1 MKTFILFMMLL
12 SIMSCSTDSQNE
24 DDVNYLSSYSDNE
37 DGNIDE
43 NNDDSYNDNQNQN
56 SDNSDEFEN
65 TNENTDQNS
74 DHSDNDN
81 QQGNSENNSVN
92 NENIEKTFTVSVQRQ
107 GYYGSYKF
115 YVDNQLTSELVLKR
129 GLIYVFDLTSSSTNY
144 HPFYIGTSQGGG
156 NYNDEYLKGVT
167 NSRVTSGKLTFKV
180 PVNSPSSLYFNCGFH
195 YGMGGH
201 LIIQ

>member
-1 MKTFILFMMLL
+1 MLL

-56 SDNSDEFEN
+56 TDDSNES
-65 TNENTDQNS
+65 ENTDENS
-74 DHSDNDN
+74 DDSHNDN
-81 QQGNSENNSVN
+81 QQENSENDSLN
-92 NENIEKTFTVSVQRQ
+92 NENIERTFTVSVQRQ
-107 GYYGSYKF
+107 GYYGSHKF
-115 YVDNQLTSELVLKR
+115 YIDNQLSFELVLKR

-144 HPFYIGTSQGGG
+144 HPFYISTSQGGG
-156 NYNDEYLKGVT
+156 NYNDEYLNGVT
-167 NSRVTSGKLTFKV
+167 NSRATSGKLIFKV
-180 PVNSPSSLYFNCGFH
+180 PLNSPSSLYFNCGFH

>member
-1 MKTFILFMMLL
+1 MLL

-24 DDVNYLSSYSDNE
+24 DDVNYLSSYSNNE

-56 SDNSDEFEN
+56 TDSSNES
-65 TNENTDQNS
+65 ENTDENS
-74 DHSDNDN
+74 DDSHNDN
-81 QQGNSENNSVN
+81 QQENSENDSLN
-92 NENIEKTFTVSVQRQ
+92 NENIERTFTVSVQRQ
-107 GYYGSYKF
+107 GYYGSHKY
-115 YVDNQLTSELVLKR
+115 YIDNHLSSELILKR

-144 HPFYIGTSQGGG
+144 HPFYISTSQGGG
-156 NYNDEYLKGVT
+156 NYNDEYLNGVT
-167 NSRVTSGKLTFKV
+167 NSRATSGKLIFKV
-180 PVNSPSSLYFNCGFH
+180 PLNSPSSLYFNCGFH

>member
-1 MKTFILFMMLL
+1 MMLL

-24 DDVNYLSSYSDNE
+24 DDVNYLSSYSNNE

-56 SDNSDEFEN
+56 TDDSNES
-65 TNENTDQNS
+65 ENTDENS
-74 DHSDNDN
+74 DDSHNDN
-81 QQGNSENNSVN
+81 QQENSENDSLN
-92 NENIEKTFTVSVQRQ
+92 NENIERTFKVSVQRQ
-107 GYYGSYKF
+107 GYYGSHKF
-115 YVDNQLTSELVLKR
+115 YIDNQLSSELVLKR

-144 HPFYIGTSQGGG
+144 HPFYISTSQGGG
-156 NYNDEYLKGVT
+156 NYNDEYLNGVT
-167 NSRVTSGKLTFKV
+167 NSRATSGKLIFKV
-180 PVNSPSSLYFNCGFH
+180 PLNSPSSLYFNCGFH

>member
-1 MKTFILFMMLL
+1 MLL

-37 DGNIDE
+37 DVNIDE

-56 SDNSDEFEN
+56 TDNSNES
-65 TNENTDQNS
+65 ENTDENS
-74 DHSDNDN
+74 DDSHNDN
-81 QQGNSENNSVN
+81 QQENSENDSLN
-92 NENIEKTFTVSVQRQ
+92 NENIERTFTVSVQRQ
-107 GYYGSYKF
+107 GYYGSHKF
-115 YVDNQLTSELVLKR
+115 YIDNQLSSELVLKR

-144 HPFYIGTSQGGG
+144 HPFYISTSQGGG
-156 NYNDEYLKGVT
+156 NYNDEYLNGVT
-167 NSRVTSGKLTFKV
+167 NSRATSGKLIFKV
-180 PVNSPSSLYFNCGFH
+180 PLNSPSSLYFNCGFH